1 MSIRKVCL
9 IAAILGPLSFAQ
21 TNSCDTAAL
30 FKQTEQS
37 LSGKQ
42 YDQAAQILDQLRKCS
57 GLSPVQSFQEAWLY
71 GRARQF
77 GKALE
82 IFNRVPADIPDP
94 LTHAY
99 AVALSKFELA
109 DYRGAISALE
119 GIRKSGLADAK
130 SSNLL
135 AVSYSKLTLYKQAYE
150 VLSKQIQKDSS
161 DLPTYLNLITV
172 CAEGGDVSKA
182 AEIATQAATR
192 FPNSPEVLIVRGAA
206 ETLLGQS
213 DRAAA
218 DFAAAAHLAPNRA
231 DARFFLALMDYNQG
245 KYPQAVAILKQ
256 ADSEGLHDSDLNYL
270 LAECLLKQDPSN
282 SATALSELDRSLQL
296 NPDSVA
302 AKTLRGRLLLE
313 KGQTKEAVA
322 DLEFAHREDPA
333 SRSAIYNLARAYRT
347 LGKNDQ
353 ATALFQQLR
362 SETPDTAKELGDRRL
377 NETLVEKGAQ
387 P

>member
-1 MSIRKVCL
+1 M
-9 IAAILGPLSFAQ
+9 IAALFGPLSFAQ
-21 TNSCDTAAL
+21 TNSCDTVAL
-30 FKQTEQS
+30 FNQTEQS
-37 LSGKQ
+37 LSKKQ
-42 YDQAAQILDQLRKCS
+42 YDQAAQILDPLRKCA
-57 GLSPVQSFQEAWLY
+57 GLSPLQSFQMAWLY

-77 GKALE
+77 AKALE
-82 IFNRVPADIPDP
+82 IFNHVPTDIPDR

-109 DYRGAISALE
+109 DYRGAITTLE
-119 GIRKSGLADAK
+119 NVRKSGLVDAK

-150 VLSKQIQKDSS
+150 VLSKQIEKDPG
-161 DLPTYLNLITV
+161 DLSTYLNLVTV

-182 AEIATQAATR
+182 AEIATQAAAR
-192 FPNSPEVLIVRGAA
+192 FPDSPEVLIDRGAA
-206 ETLLGQS
+206 ETLLGQFS
-213 DRAAA
+213 RAVA
-218 DFAAAAHLAPNRA
+218 DFTAAVRLAPDRA

-256 ADSEGLHDSDLNYL
+256 ADSDGVHDSDLNYL
-270 LAECLLKQDPSN
+270 LAECLLKQDPTN
-282 SATALSELDRSLQL
+282 SAPALSELDRALQL
-296 NPDSVA
+296 NPESVA

-313 KGQTKEAVA
+313 KGQTKEALA

-347 LGKNDQ
+347 LGKKDQ
-353 ATALFQQLR
+353 AAALFRQLR
-362 SETPDTAKELGDRRL
+362 SETPDAAKELGDRRL
-377 NETLVEKGAQ
+377 NEALVEKGAQ

>member
-1 MSIRKVCL
+1 MCIRKISLLVAL
-9 IAAILGPLSFAQ
+9 LGPLSFAQ
-21 TNSCDTAAL
+21 TTPCDTAS
-30 FKQTEQS
+30 FFNQTEQS
-37 LSGKQ
+37 LSKKQ
-42 YDQAAQILDQLRKCS
+42 YDRAAQILDRLRKCT
-57 GLSPVQSFQEAWLY
+57 GLSPLQNFQMAWLY

-82 IFNRVPADIPDP
+82 IFNYVPADIPDSQ
-94 LTHAY
+94 THAY

-109 DYRGAISALE
+109 DYRGAITTLE
-119 GIRKSGLADAK
+119 NVHKSGLADAK

-135 AVSYSKLTLYKQAYE
+135 AVSYSKLTLYKEAYE
-150 VLSKQIQKDSS
+150 VLSKQIEKDPG
-161 DLPTYLNLITV
+161 DLSTYLNLVTV

-182 AEIATQAATR
+182 AEIATQAAAR
-192 FPNSPEVLIVRGAA
+192 FPNIPEVLIDRGAA

-213 DRAAA
+213 DRAIA
-218 DFAAAAHLAPNRA
+218 DFTAAVRLAPERA
-231 DARFFLALMDYNQG
+231 DARFFLALMDYNQA
-245 KYPQAVAILKQ
+245 KYPQAMAVLKQ
-256 ADSEGLHDSDLNYL
+256 ADSEGVHDSDLNYL
-270 LAECLLKQDPSN
+270 LAECLLKQDPTN
-282 SATALSELDRSLQL
+282 SAAALSELDRALQL

-313 KGQTKEAVA
+313 KGQTKEALV

-333 SRSAIYNLARAYRT
+333 SRSATYNLARAYRS

-353 ATALFQQLR
+353 ATALFRQLR